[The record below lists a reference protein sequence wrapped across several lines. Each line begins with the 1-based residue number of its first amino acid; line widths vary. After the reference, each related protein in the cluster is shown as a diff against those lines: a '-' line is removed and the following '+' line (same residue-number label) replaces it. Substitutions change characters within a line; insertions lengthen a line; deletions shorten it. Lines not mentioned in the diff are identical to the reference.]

1 MIYQDKT
8 RDLVARY
15 TSLSLAITK
24 LLEKQEKKWG
34 CFQVKKEGDF
44 YSLYIP
50 TLPNFKLYQN
60 TKSIIYRGYW
70 RQNKEVPK
78 PTDTKSF
85 PPDLWIKKKQKK
97 VAVSKKAI
105 GKTKNKQN
113 NKSEKLSVIDE
124 SGTFYQKNKKTTSRD
139 IIKKQRIY
147 EIVYRYNPNPEIRA
161 INQLIAEF
169 LKEKIKTSIITVPED
184 EIFPLVL
191 VGNPE

>member
-1 MIYQDKT
+1 MIYQEKT

-15 TSLSLAITK
+15 TSLSLAISK
-24 LLEKQEKKWG
+24 LLERQEKNWG
-34 CFQVKKEGDF
+34 CFQVEKEGDF

-50 TLPNFKLYQN
+50 TLPSFKLYQN

-70 RQNKEVPK
+70 RQNKELPK

-97 VAVSKKAI
+97 VAVSKNI
-105 GKTKNKQN
+105 VGKTQNKQN
-113 NKSEKLSVIDE
+113 NKNEKLSVIDE
-124 SGTFYQKNKKTTSRD
+124 SGTFSRKNKRSTSKD
-139 IIKKQRIY
+139 VIKKQRIY
-147 EIVYRYNPNPEIRA
+147 EIVYRYNPNPEIRVV
-161 INQLIAEF
+161 NQLIAEF
-169 LKEKIKTSIITVPED
+169 LQEKINTSIVTVPEN